1 MKKIISNRLK
11 ATWFLRSFGFWKVP
25 LIFYCRPSVIKF
37 STETIVIKVP
47 YRRRNQNH
55 LKSMYFGVLSV
66 GADIAGGI
74 LAMDL
79 IRRSGEKVS
88 LIFKDF
94 KADFLKRAEGDT
106 LFTCN
111 DGKAI
116 QSLINKTITSGE
128 RVYMPVKITATVP
141 SKFGDEPVAEFVLT
155 LSLKL
160 KS

>member
-11 ATWFLRSFGFWKVP
+11 ATWFLRNFGFWKVP
-25 LIFYCRPSVIKF
+25 LIYYCRPSIVEMNKQKVVIKLPF
-37 STETIVIKVP
+37 L
-47 YRRRNQNH
+47 RRNRNH
-55 LKSMYFGVLSV
+55 LRSMYFGVMAV
-66 GADIAGGI
+66 GADISGGI

-79 IRRSGEKVS
+79 IRRSGKKVS

-106 LFTCN
+106 FFTCK

-116 QSLINKTITSGE
+116 QSLIDKTIQTGE
-128 RVYMPVKITATVP
+128 RVNMPVKITATVP
-141 SKFGDEPVAEFVLT
+141 SKFGDEQVAEFILT
-155 LSLKL
+155 LSLKS